1 MPEFGF
7 ATTSA
12 AEATADALILPVFQG
27 PEAGPGVAEV
37 GKALGAD
44 LVATYADNN
53 LRGKLGETLAVPT
66 LGRLGARTVL
76 LVGLG
81 KRAEVRPDTLRRAA
95 GRAAR
100 ATTRFE
106 SVATTL
112 ARAARPPAEAVQAVV
127 EGLLLG
133 SYRFDRFK
141 SSASKADLPERSRLE
156 NVTLLGV
163 NEPDAAK
170 RAQVVAESVAW
181 ARDLVNTP
189 AGAATPEFLADEAR
203 AMAKDTGL
211 EVKIWTK
218 ADLEKGGF
226 GGVLGVGQG
235 SVNPPRLIEL
245 TYDGGRK
252 GDPPIAITGK
262 GVTFDSGGLSI
273 KDAKGMEWMKADMG
287 GAAAM
292 LAAMRAI
299 AQLRPKVNVIAAIPS
314 SENLPSGSALRP
326 GDVLRHRGGRTSE
339 VLNTDAEGR
348 LILADALAYLS
359 EKNPRVIIDAAT
371 LTGACMIALGEDIWG
386 VMGNDRR
393 LIRDVI
399 AAGDAVG
406 EPGWELPLW
415 RRYRDKIESPVA
427 DVKNIGDRY
436 GGAITAALFL
446 SEFVGDTPWC
456 HLDVAGTAFWERS
469 GDYWPR
475 GATGSPART
484 IVRYVLDRAA
494 ESSRARPASRS
505 AASAAVPRPRSAAAA
520 GEARTGSKSSAKAK
534 AAAKAGSS
542 ARAPR
547 TRSGARA
554 GAR

>member
-1 MPEFGF
+1 MPKFEF

-12 AEATADALILPVFQG
+12 AEVTAALLILPVFEG
-27 PEAGPGVAEV
+27 PEGGPGVAEV

-44 LVATYADNN
+44 LVATYRENN
-53 LRGKLGETLAVPT
+53 LKGKVGETLTVPT
-66 LGRLGARTVL
+66 FGRLPAPTVL
-76 LVGLG
+76 LLGLG
-81 KRAEVRPDTLRRAA
+81 KKADVKPDTLRRAA
-95 GRAAR
+95 GKVARTAAR
-100 ATTRFE
+100 FD

-112 ARAARPPAEAVQAVV
+112 GRAARPSGEAVQAVI

-141 SSASKADLPERSRLE
+141 SASRNGDSPDRARLGT
-156 NVTLLGV
+156 VTLVGV
-163 NEPDAAK
+163 NEREAAR
-170 RAQVVAESVAW
+170 RAQVVSESVAW

-189 AGAATPEFLADEAR
+189 AGTATPEYLASEAR
-203 AMAKDTGL
+203 AMAKETGL
-211 EVKIWTK
+211 EVKIWSK

-245 TYDGGRK
+245 TYAGGRK
-252 GDPPIAITGK
+252 ADAPIAITGK

-299 AQLRPKVNVIAAIPS
+299 ALLKPKVNVIAAIPS
-314 SENLPSGSALRP
+314 SENLPSGSAIRP
-326 GDVLRHRGGRTSE
+326 GDVLHHRGGTTSE

-348 LILADALAYLS
+348 LILADALAYLA

-415 RRYRDKIESPVA
+415 RRYRTKIDSPIA

-446 SEFVGDTPWC
+446 AEFVGDTPWC
-456 HLDVAGTAFWERS
+456 HLDVAGTAYWEKA
-469 GDYWPR
+469 GDYWPK

-484 IVRYVLDRAA
+484 IIRYVLDQAG
-494 ESSRARPASRS
+494 ASGGRS
-505 AASAAVPRPRSAAAA
+505 
-520 GEARTGSKSSAKAK
+520 
-534 AAAKAGSS
+534 SS
-542 ARAPR
+542 ARSKSTAKTPAR
-547 TRSGARA
+547 ARA
-554 GAR
+554 GSR